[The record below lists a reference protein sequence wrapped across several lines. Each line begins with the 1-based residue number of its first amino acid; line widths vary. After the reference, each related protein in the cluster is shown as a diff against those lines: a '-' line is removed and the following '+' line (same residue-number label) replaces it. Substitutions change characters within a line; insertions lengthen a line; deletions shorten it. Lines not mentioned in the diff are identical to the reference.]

1 MSIIDYSKYN
11 YVNIV
16 NIKTIKHSEKILL
29 INFVENTEKT
39 DFITNVRICRV
50 VNDGPIIST
59 FNNNIAPFI
68 NVDYILF
75 SFGCLH
81 KRISN
86 NQILIKNVNKNIPLS
101 KQLISDWD
109 RTVYGEL
116 YIKSPY
122 MIENAFVQYIVRA
135 PKDDLLEEIKNKKK
149 FPSLFQLC
157 LYKLNSKDLVKYNQM
172 SKDFVLSY

>member
-11 YVNIV
+11 FANIV
-16 NIKTIKHSEKILL
+16 DIKTIKHSEKILL

-39 DFITNVRICRV
+39 DFITNIRICRV
-50 VNDGPIIST
+50 VNDGPIIYT
-59 FNNNIAPFI
+59 FNNIAPFI

-75 SFGCLH
+75 SSGYFH
-81 KRISN
+81 KRFSN
-86 NQILIKNVNKNIPLS
+86 NQILMKNINRKNPLS
-101 KQLISDWD
+101 EQLISDWD

-122 MIENAFVQYIVRA
+122 IIDNVLVQYIVR
-135 PKDDLLEEIKNKKK
+135 PPEDDLLEEIKNKKK

-157 LYKLNSKDLVKYNQM
+157 LYKLTSKDLVKYNQM